1 MPEVA
6 LYDRQGEKVGQ
17 IELRD
22 EVFGAAVNHDQ
33 IHQAVVAVER
43 AMNQDSART
52 KGRADVRMTGGKWY
66 RQKGT
71 GRARHGAQSAP
82 LFVGGGVAHGPREPR
97 RKPTLTKKM
106 RRNALHAALS
116 AKMHDN
122 AVMIVD
128 EISMD
133 EISTRRFVEML
144 EDLGAEGHTLMLLD
158 RDEEYDEKVYKSGR
172 NIPKLIIREAPHIN
186 ARDVLRAETI
196 IISQAGLEALYAG
209 VIANADD

>member
-6 LYDRQGEKVGQ
+6 LYDRQGEKIGQ
-17 IELRD
+17 VELRD
-22 EVFGAAVNHDQ
+22 EVFGAAVNHDL

-52 KGRADVRMTGGKWY
+52 KGRAEVRMTGAKWY

-97 RKPTLTKKM
+97 RKPKLTKKM

-116 AKMHDN
+116 AKMHDS
-122 AVMIVD
+122 AVLIVD
-128 EISMD
+128 EISVD

-144 EDLGAEGHTLMLLD
+144 EDLGAEGHTLMLLA
-158 RDEEYDEKVYKSGR
+158 RDEAYDENVYKSGR
-172 NIPKLIIREAPHIN
+172 NIPELVIREAPHIN

-209 VIANADD
+209 VSTNAAD